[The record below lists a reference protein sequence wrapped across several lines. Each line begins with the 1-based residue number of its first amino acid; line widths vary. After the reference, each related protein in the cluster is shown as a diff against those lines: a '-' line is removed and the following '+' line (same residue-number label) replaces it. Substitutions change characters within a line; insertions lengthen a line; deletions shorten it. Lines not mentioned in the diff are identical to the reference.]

1 LVRVVFAGGAV
12 AAASYFSEGFP
23 EAREGVVDSGGRQ
36 ENRKA
41 KEPPAAE
48 FFNEFARAAEVVT
61 GLNSGMPWYRG
72 WDG

>member
-1 LVRVVFAGGAV
+1 LVRVVFAGVAV
-12 AAASYFSEGFP
+12 AAASYFREGFP
-23 EAREGVVDSGGRQ
+23 EAGEGVVDSGGRQ

-72 WDG
+72 WEG

>member
-12 AAASYFSEGFP
+12 AAASYFREGFP
-23 EAREGVVDSGGRQ
+23 EAGEGVVDSGGRQ
-36 ENRKA
+36 KNRKA

-61 GLNSGMPWYRG
+61 GLNRGMPWYRG

>member
-12 AAASYFSEGFP
+12 AAASYFREGFP
-23 EAREGVVDSGGRQ
+23 EAGEGVVDSGGRQ

-48 FFNEFARAAEVVT
+48 FFNEFARAAEVFT
-61 GLNSGMPWYRG
+61 GLDSGMPWYRARYG
-72 WDG
+72 